1 MREQAKAGSG
11 QGIGN
16 NNYECSSE
24 QPVNKVLHKKCAAV
38 QMHKISSMKI
48 LKLP

>member
-11 QGIGN
+11 QDIGN
-16 NNYECSSE
+16 NDHDCSSE
-24 QPVNKVLHKKCAAV
+24 QPVNKVLYKNCAAV
-38 QMHKISSMKI
+38 QMHKISSIKI